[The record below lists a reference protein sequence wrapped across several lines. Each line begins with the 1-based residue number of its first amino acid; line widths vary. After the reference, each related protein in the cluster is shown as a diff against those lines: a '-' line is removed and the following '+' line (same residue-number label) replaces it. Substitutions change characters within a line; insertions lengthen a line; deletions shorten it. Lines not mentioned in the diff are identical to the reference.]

1 MRAYMICLGIVLLL
15 ALTVTDFCERK
26 EGPSPKLDGAGGRRN
41 TEIIQIQA
49 ARNHGSATGG
59 KRGCEHECKRH
70 GKGQQADSSPRP
82 TAIRGEKMNRYYRV
96 HREAE

>member
-1 MRAYMICLGIVLLL
+1 MRACMTCLEVEIQIAV
-15 ALTVTDFCERK
+15 TVIDGCERR
-26 EGPSPKLDGAGGRRN
+26 ERPSPPLDGAGGRRS

-70 GKGQQADSSPRP
+70 GKGQQADSSPGP
-82 TAIRGEKMNRYYRV
+82 TAIRGEKMNRYRV
-96 HREAE
+96 HQEAE

>member
-1 MRAYMICLGIVLLL
+1 MRAYRICLELGIHIAV
-15 ALTVTDFCERK
+15 TVTDGCERR
-26 EGPSPKLDGAGGRRN
+26 ERPSPPLDGAGGRRN

-70 GKGQQADSSPRP
+70 GKGQQADSSPGP
-82 TAIRGEKMNRYYRV
+82 TAIRGEKMNRCYRV
-96 HREAE
+96 HQEAE